1 MTSGTEKNGPERL
14 TLIEKFFERIKLP
27 FTTGCV
33 LITILLSGPL
43 AFIGAFVDTQDL
55 NEAVRRTVTT
65 TFSSSPQQTSFV
77 AGFVGAVIYSILTFY
92 SMYMTRAMR
101 MKILRVESELIQLSP
116 SGEKAYHAAF
126 GRVSDYRPQLILA
139 VPFILLAIPYYYGQ
153 IAAGY
158 GVFFLFFSIVTNVA
172 FGPILAGFVWVY
184 FASLWGLHKFG
195 KEPLSLKPHY
205 EDALLGTRQTGSLAL
220 SLAFTYFAVI
230 VLGTLGLLISPDPV
244 GEAAVVALIVPGVLM
259 FFLPLNSIHSRMADY
274 KELEISS
281 ARKRTADLMR
291 KIGDPQLD
299 KPEDKL
305 RGLGD
310 VLALQLVKQDV
321 TAIPTWPFDTRI
333 LGRFLAIILTV
344 AGILLSRIIY
354 NILIPF

>member
-1 MTSGTEKNGPERL
+1 MTGPHSRGPVRL
-14 TLIEKFFERIKLP
+14 TLIEKFIERIKLP

-33 LITILLSGPL
+33 LITFLLSGPL
-43 AFIGAFVDTQDL
+43 AFIAAFVDTQDL
-55 NEAVRRTVTT
+55 DEAILRTFAT

-77 AGFVGAVIYSILTFY
+77 AGLIGAVIYSILTFY
-92 SMYMTRAMR
+92 ALYMTRSMR

-126 GRVSDYRPQLILA
+126 GRISDYGPQLILA
-139 VPFILLAIPYYYGQ
+139 VPFILITIPYFYGQ
-153 IAAGY
+153 IAAGH
-158 GVFFLFFSIVTNVA
+158 GVFFLLFSAITNIA

-195 KEPLSLKPHY
+195 KEPLSLRPHY

-259 FFLPLNSIHSRMADY
+259 FFLPLNSIHSRMAEY
-274 KELEISS
+274 KEREISS

-299 KPEDKL
+299 KPEDRL
-305 RGLGD
+305 GGLGD
-310 VLALQLVKQDV
+310 VLALQLVKQEV
-321 TAIPTWPFDTRI
+321 TAIPTWPFDTKI
-333 LGRFLAIILTV
+333 LGRFVAIILTV
-344 AGILLSRIIY
+344 AGILVSRIIY
-354 NILIPF
+354 NIIIPF